1 MKTDKLIEVITKL
14 IQREVRKEM
23 QNLKVEILSEL
34 RRPSKQ
40 QGIKSNSLTDN
51 VHKEFRSKYQTQNRP
66 APRYSKNPL
75 LNEILQ
81 NTGPLPKEATS
92 YLDVFENEEDIINV
106 PTDQMGRPIQ
116 AAIKSGNKGMSA
128 VLEAMNRDY
137 TPLVERMDTKQ
148 DTQKLKQDFRQQIMS
163 RMNVT
168 EDDEPDE
175 DFSFLDEV
183 G

>member
-23 QNLKVEILSEL
+23 QTLKVQILTEL
-34 RRPSKQ
+34 KRPVQ
-40 QGIKSNSLTDN
+40 QGNPRVNSLQEST
-51 VHKEFRSKYQTQNRP
+51 HKEFRKKYQVTSKPKLQ
-66 APRYSKNPL
+66 YSKNPI
-75 LNEILQ
+75 LNEILA
-81 NTGPLPKEATS
+81 NTDPVPKEAGS
-92 YLDVFENEEDIINV
+92 YLDVFDNEEDIINV
-106 PTDQMGRPIQ
+106 PTDQIGRPLSS
-116 AAIKSGNKGMSA
+116 AIKSGNKGMNA

-148 DTQKLKQDFRQQIMS
+148 DIQKSKQDFRQQIMN
-163 RMNVT
+163 RMDVM

-175 DFSFLDEV
+175 DFSFLDKV